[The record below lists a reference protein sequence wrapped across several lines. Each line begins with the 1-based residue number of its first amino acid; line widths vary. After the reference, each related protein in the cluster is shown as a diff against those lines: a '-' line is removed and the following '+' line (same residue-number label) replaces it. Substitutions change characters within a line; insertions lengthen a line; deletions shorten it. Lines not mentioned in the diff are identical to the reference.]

1 MSFLLSAYCLLLTA
15 YWTPCFMLKPRRLRQ
30 YEALRALV
38 RETHLSPAQM
48 VMPLFV
54 RPGKNIRTPIPSM
67 PGQFQLSMDQLV
79 HECRELVEYHV
90 PAILLFG
97 LPERKDDKASGA
109 YASDG
114 IVQQAVRA
122 VKAQLPELLVIT
134 DVCLCAYMRHGHCGV
149 VKYRPPSTVHRPQHK
164 PKRPVNRTPEATPLT
179 ERAFWID
186 NEATLELL
194 AKTAVSHAQAG
205 ADLVAPSDMMDGDVR
220 AVRHALDEHGFDRVP
235 IMAYS
240 VKYASA
246 LYGPF
251 REAVGSAPAF
261 GDRRS
266 YQMDCA
272 NAEEALREAALD
284 IEEGADILMVKPA
297 LAYLDIIYR
306 LKQAFHHPV
315 AAFSVSGEYAM
326 VKAAAAR
333 GWVPERPV
341 WQEILLSLKRAGADV
356 LITYWAK
363 EAAKSLRER

>member
-1 MSFLLSAYCLLLTA
+1 
-15 YWTPCFMLKPRRLRQ
+15 
-30 YEALRALV
+30 LV
-38 RETHLSPAQM
+38 RETHLSLPQM

-67 PGQFQLSMDQLV
+67 PGQFQLSIDQLV
-79 HECRELVEYHV
+79 QECRELVEHHV
-90 PAILLFG
+90 SAALLFG

-114 IVQQAVRA
+114 IVQQALRA
-122 VKAQLPELLVIT
+122 VKAEVPELLLIT
-134 DVCLCAYMRHGHCGV
+134 DVCLCAYMSHGHCGIV
-149 VKYRPPSTVHRPQHK
+149 QYAPGSKLKTADKTRKKSHPPRTA
-164 PKRPVNRTPEATPLT
+164 NRALPA
-179 ERAFWID
+179 EREFWID

-205 ADLVAPSDMMDGDVR
+205 ADLIAPSDMMDGDVGATR
-220 AVRHALDEHGFDRVP
+220 QALDENGWDRVP

-272 NAEEALREAALD
+272 NAEEALREAQLD
-284 IEEGADILMVKPA
+284 IQEGADILMVKPA
-297 LAYLDIIYR
+297 LLYLDIIQR
-306 LKQAFHHPV
+306 LKQTFHHPV

-333 GWVPERPV
+333 GWIPERST
-341 WQEILLSLKRAGADV
+341 WQEMLLSLRRAGADI

-363 EAAKSLRER
+363 EAAKALRER